1 MVLAEAT
8 RTNKILSFQ
17 RGDIHLDRDLESL
30 QQEYRTAAPYPH
42 LVLDNLFA
50 PAMLDAVLGEMN
62 EQSSRTW
69 VEQNIAQLQKKSIR
83 SAVDLGDR
91 TFTFFSQL
99 HSAAFLYLLT
109 EMTGISGLLP
119 DPYLT
124 GAGPTIMPSGGKF
137 DVHADRNTDHY
148 SGLRRRLVMLL
159 YLNKDWRP
167 EYGGQLEIWD
177 KAASGM
183 EKSIEPVFN
192 RAVFFE
198 IGDQNFH
205 AVRPVTPGSGRDRRS
220 LTVYFHT
227 VDLNV
232 VLHNSI
238 YAPKVFQ
245 SKEPFYRTAAREIC
259 PPVLHRMVRRL
270 RAH

>member
-1 MVLAEAT
+1 MLAEGT
-8 RTNKILSFQ
+8 RTSKVLSFQ
-17 RGDIHLDRDLESL
+17 RGSIHLDRDLETL
-30 QQEYRTAAPYPH
+30 QQDYKTAAPYPH
-42 LVLDNLFA
+42 LILDNLFSA
-50 PAMLDAVLGEMN
+50 DTLDAVLDEMD

-69 VEQNIAQLQKKSIR
+69 VEQNLAQLQKKSIR
-83 SAVDLGDR
+83 SAVDLGER
-91 TFTFFSQL
+91 TFAFFSQL

-109 EMTGISGLLP
+109 EMTGITGLLP

-124 GAGPTIMPSGGKF
+124 GAGPTIMPSGGRF

-159 YLNKDWRP
+159 YLNKNWRP
-167 EYGGQLEIWD
+167 EYGGQLEIWNTT
-177 KAASGM
+177 ASAM

-198 IGDQNFH
+198 IGDKNFH
-205 AVRPVTPGSGRDRRS
+205 AVRPVTTGCGRDRRS

-238 YAPKVFQ
+238 YAPKIFQ
-245 SKEPFYRTAAREIC
+245 AKEPLYRTVAREIC
-259 PPVLHRMVRRL
+259 PPVIHRMVRRL
-270 RAH
+270 RSH